1 MIDVG
6 LDMQAEDVVMLD
18 IRKIA
23 VFADYF
29 IILTSGADRHSR
41 ALREEMLK
49 RLKSLGVRVGHVEG
63 SAISGW
69 QLLDFGDVIVHI
81 MGRSDREFYKLEELW
96 KDALQVVR
104 IQ

>member
-1 MIDVG
+1 
-6 LDMQAEDVVMLD
+6 MQAEDILMLD
-18 IRKIA
+18 IRETA

-29 IILTSGADRHSR
+29 LILTSGADRQTR

-49 RLKSLGVRVGHVEG
+49 RLKDLGVRVGHIEG
-63 SAISGW
+63 NANSGW

-81 MGRSDREFYKLEELW
+81 MGRSDREFYNLEELW
-96 KDALQVVR
+96 KDASQVVR

>member
-1 MIDVG
+1 
-6 LDMQAEDVVMLD
+6 MQAEDILLLD

-29 IILTSGADRHSR
+29 VILTSGADRQTR

-49 RLKSLGVRVGHVEG
+49 RLKGLGVRVGHIEG
-63 SAISGW
+63 SANSGW

-81 MGRSDREFYKLEELW
+81 MGRSDREFYNLEELW
-96 KDALQVVR
+96 KDAPQVVR